1 MAQDAVS
8 IQRSEV
14 KPVPSTLRLLI
25 SCSINIGETC
35 VCGTRDDLSRS
46 TAEYFVLGAEEDLL
60 PMDHDWNHKGER
72 EPMRR
77 IRGELLSMGQ
87 TGPQARS
94 QPSSFTAC
102 KDLVQSANLYRSD
115 IETTVYMISY
125 CSADNAQHVILA

>member
-14 KPVPSTLRLLI
+14 KPVPSTLRPLI

-46 TAEYFVLGAEEDLL
+46 RAEWFVLGAEEDIL
-60 PMDHDWNHKGER
+60 PMNHDWNHKGESER
-72 EPMRR
+72 MRR
-77 IRGELLSMGQ
+77 IRGELLLMGQ

-102 KDLVQSANLYRSD
+102 KDLEQSANLYRSD
-115 IETTVYMISY
+115 S
-125 CSADNAQHVILA
+125 